1 MKYLSY
7 ISESDA
13 YEVRL
18 ESMLA
23 SYDRDILTSLY
34 QPIVGYSAV
43 ALYFTLWS
51 EFKHKE
57 FSSIKKHDLLMK
69 VMGITGEELL
79 KARQKLEG
87 IGLLRTYQKK
97 LNKKTNIFLYELY
110 APKSPNDFF
119 ADPIYKVLL
128 SEKIGKKEV
137 EKLSLIYKE
146 DHKMSPDYEEI
157 SSSFKDT
164 YRLNSESFMEN
175 LTIKSTRGRKSITL
189 KSDFDS
195 NKFLQELQL
204 SKGILHDSLTVDELK
219 EIERLSLL
227 FGLDMM
233 TMIELVDM
241 SYDINSEIH
250 LNTQMLLSLCNKHKS
265 GINIDL
271 ERRNNPFS
279 SYEENDQLGVEL
291 NLMSE
296 TAPFEYLKLRQNY
309 TNPAPSDVNVINV
322 LSNKYN
328 FTPGVINAIIHY
340 TLVQCDDKLPLNY
353 VEKVAATLARKKVT
367 TALAAVNAL
376 KSGKAKKDNNDVIV
390 NDEETQEVYSQE
402 DIAKMMEDL

>member
-7 ISESDA
+7 ISEDDA

-34 QPIVGYSAV
+34 QPIVGYSAI

-57 FSSIKKHDLLMK
+57 FYSVKKHDSLMK
-69 VMGITGEELL
+69 LMGISGEELL
-79 KARQKLEG
+79 SARQRLEG

-110 APKSPNDFF
+110 APKSPSDFF

-128 SEKIGKKEV
+128 SEKIGNKEV

-146 DHKMSPDYEEI
+146 DHKMSQDYEEV

-164 YRLNSESFMEN
+164 YRLNHDSFMET
-175 LTIKSTRGRKSITL
+175 LKIKSTRGRKSITL

-204 SKGILHDSLTVDELK
+204 SKGILHDSLTTDELK

-227 FGLDMM
+227 FGLDML

-241 SYDINSEIH
+241 SYDVNAEVH
-250 LNTQMLLSLCNKHKS
+250 LNTQQLLSLCNKHKS

-271 ERRNNPFS
+271 ERHS
-279 SYEENDQLGVEL
+279 NDFKTYDESDQFGANL

-296 TAPFEYLKLRQNY
+296 TAPFEYLKMRQNY
-309 TNPAPSDVNVINV
+309 TNPAPADVNVIYI
-322 LSNKYN
+322 LSTKYN
-328 FTPGVINAIIHY
+328 FNSAVINAIIHY
-340 TLVQCDDKLPLNY
+340 TLIRCDDKLPLNY
-353 VEKVAATLARKKVT
+353 IEKVAATLARKKVT

-376 KSGKAKKDNNDVIV
+376 KGGKNKKEKDYSYDDKNEIQDDVS
-390 NDEETQEVYSQE
+390 DEEFE
-402 DIAKMMEDL
+402 KMMEDF